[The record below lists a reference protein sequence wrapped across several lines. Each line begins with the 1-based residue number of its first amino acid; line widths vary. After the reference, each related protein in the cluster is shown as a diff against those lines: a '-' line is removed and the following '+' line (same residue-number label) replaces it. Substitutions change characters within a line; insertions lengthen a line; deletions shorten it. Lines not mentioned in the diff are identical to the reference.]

1 MTRKSRKYFLV
12 FGGVVGLFLLGT
24 GILVLSGLH
33 DHLGSADMA
42 LVLGSKVELDGT
54 PSPRLR
60 ARLDRTLELYRAG
73 YFPSVI
79 VSGGTGREGYD
90 EASVMRDYL
99 VSHGIPAEHII
110 VDSGGTTTFASAK
123 NASQIAREHRLGSI
137 FVVSQYFH
145 LPRARLALQR
155 FGVSIVYSAH
165 AHFFEFRDIY
175 SLPRE
180 LVGYVSYLFRHYD
193 STATNAP
200 KFAPADGS
208 TRAQPLRSNVCRRM
222 I

>member
-1 MTRKSRKYFLV
+1 MTQKSRKYFLIFV
-12 FGGVVGLFLLGT
+12 GVVGLFLVST
-24 GILVLSGLH
+24 GVLVLSGLH
-33 DHLGSADMA
+33 DHLGSGDVA

-99 VSHGIPAEHII
+99 VFHGMPAEHII

-123 NASQIAREHRLGSI
+123 NAGQIARERHFRSI

-155 FGVSIVYSAH
+155 FGFSAVYSAH

-175 SLPRE
+175 SSPRE
-180 LVGYVSYLFRHYD
+180 LVGYISYLFRRYD
-193 STATNAP
+193 ST
-200 KFAPADGS
+200 K
-208 TRAQPLRSNVCRRM
+208 Q
-222 I
+222 